1 MAKIKTRD
9 VVKGTIKTIDKA
21 AIASERM
28 KSAYISTKEQSAS
41 EFASDKYQ
49 SAVEDMTYEG
59 AHQVQKQGK
68 KALQAAKNVRK
79 TTKKVSRS
87 VRKKSIKTAERTSK
101 VAIKTSKQTAKLVQ
115 KTAQASIKAVQVA
128 MQAAK
133 AAIKL
138 AVAAAK
144 VAVKAAI
151 AAIKAIAAGIKAL
164 VAFIAAGGWVA
175 VVIILVV
182 CMVALLLSSVFG
194 IFFTGEE
201 TNTGTGTGQT
211 LQTAIQEIN
220 TQYENRL
227 LEIQNGTAHDELEMS
242 ESRAA
247 WKEVLAIYA
256 VAVNT
261 DPTNPQE
268 VVTMDDTKKQLLTNI
283 FWEMH
288 TVSSQTEEKTET
300 QMVETDD
307 GNGNVVQK
315 EVTVTK
321 TCLYITVSHKTV
333 EEMAQQHS
341 FTQEQKDY
349 LTELLKEENNAL
361 WDTVVQGIESAG

>member
-9 VVKGTIKTIDKA
+9 VVKGTIKTLDKA

-41 EFASDKYQ
+41 EFAADKYENT
-49 SAVEDMTYEG
+49 VEDVTYEG
-59 AHQVQKQGK
+59 VHQVQKQGK
-68 KALQAAKNVRK
+68 KALQAAKNGRK
-79 TTKKVSRS
+79 TKKATGS

-101 VAIKTSKQTAKLVQ
+101 VAIKTSKQAAKLVQ
-115 KTAQASIKAVQVA
+115 KTAQASIKAVQIA

-194 IFFTGEE
+194 IFFSGEE
-201 TNTGTGTGQT
+201 TNTGTGSGQT
-211 LQTAIQEIN
+211 LQTAVQEIN

-242 ESRAA
+242 ESRVA

-288 TVSSQTEEKTET
+288 TISSQTEEKTET
-300 QMVETDD
+300 QIVETDD

-361 WDTVVQGIESAG
+361 WDTVVQGIEGAG